1 MDEKLKLTVLKQ
13 DLQSLTDANDE
24 YLKTLLDF
32 ARKAII
38 REGIKIPEEN
48 EGIELGMAVVHYA
61 AYLYR
66 KRAGKETAMPRF
78 LRYELN
84 NLLFSQKAGT
94 EGEREAVSEGD
105 S

>member
-1 MDEKLKLTVLKQ
+1 MNENLKLTVLKQ

-24 YLKTLLDF
+24 YLKLLLDF
-32 ARKAII
+32 AKEAII

-48 EGIELGMAVVHYA
+48 EGIELGMAEVHYA

-66 KRAGKETAMPRF
+66 KRTGTETAMPRF

-84 NLLFSQKAGT
+84 NILFSQKSRNERRGGG
-94 EGEREAVSEGD
+94 GE
-105 S
+105 